1 MNKQTI
7 VGKMNEYLLIAAK
20 ELCAW
25 LKMRLPRVCK
35 EWWDE
40 CVIYNLS
47 PHQLQNVRDNGYS
60 KLEDLDLA
68 ALLRVAD
75 KSWFDMRSFEHLSSN
90 DRQCVKDM
98 AKVRIHWAHIT
109 GSFGKDIVLKDL
121 DILLVFFESVMM
133 TRKYT
138 LDINDFKSV
147 VGNMNFSAVFEEEQV
162 AIKPSRPVTDAGKQS
177 ESVVG
182 AGEQSESIADVG
194 KQSKSVADAG
204 EIHERDRVF
213 LAGNPDTKGM
223 VFSVAEVDGTKR
235 YEVFVDG
242 EIRTFYDG
250 QLQKIAATSAYSW
263 TDLDTL
269 QSNLTAYE
277 INNPSAGN
285 LYSLNAARIDFVPYQ
300 FRPALKLIKSD
311 EPKIL
316 IADSVGVGKTI
327 EAGLIIKELEA
338 RNELDNILII
348 CPKPLV
354 AERKWE
360 LEMRRFDEDFVP
372 LDGAILRQVISD
384 THRDEEWPARYNKA
398 IIPYSILDGC
408 VYEGEEHRRGRQY
421 GLLDLDPAP
430 HFDLVIVDEAHHIRN
445 GSLDKEKAYAYKC
458 VRYFC
463 EHADAVVM
471 LTATPLQTSDD
482 DLFTLMNLLRPD
494 VVMDKDVFNLMSRP
508 NEFIYRASHVIRGA
522 GEGWRDAAIAE
533 LDNIKSTQWGENVI
547 AKNPLYA
554 DVLARLRKPEI
565 SREER
570 VKLVSDVEALH
581 SFNTMLNR
589 TRRKDIQDF
598 CIRHSYTVETSF
610 TPEQYDLHNELLKFE
625 FDALAKLHD
634 VRNIPFMMSTVRRQ
648 AASCIFGL
656 APHIRDLI
664 TRRFDQMVEDPDVDL
679 DEYDLD
685 TEATSALMSLAQHIL
700 NLAERLPEED
710 PKLDSVLKIIDEK
723 QKQENNKIILFSSFR
738 HTLSYL
744 ERNLR
749 ALNYRVA
756 QINGSIKDDDRRA
769 LRERFELE
777 KSAPDA
783 LDILLFTEVGS
794 EGLDYQFCDTMIN
807 YDLPWNPMRIEQ
819 RIGRIDRRGQKSE
832 AVNIYNIITADTV
845 DADIYSRCLKRIGI
859 FERSIG
865 ECEEVLGAIGAQI
878 EQIVVNTALTDE
890 ERRIKLEQMADNEVR
905 RMQELSKLE
914 DEERSLFGFDLSNY
928 TAAKEIKDAE
938 SPWISPLKIQ
948 RLVERYLKDRLGD
961 GQYII
966 GTSELKQIRLGR
978 EAKKMLLEDFRK
990 LSDIKSALKRRWEN
1004 YLKSS
1009 EPMHKLTFTSEMAS
1023 KERKAFF
1030 ITPMH
1035 PLVKQAA
1042 KHYATSKVSYIH
1054 LDYYS
1059 DELPEGTYPFSIYAW
1074 SYVGLNPMFR
1084 IMPVCGNEQLATELT
1099 DILQDAETSSKHGT
1113 VDNGMWAGLEGK
1125 HIALWQREKE
1135 SYLTWV
1141 QSTVNYKLESIS
1153 SNYCNRKRTL
1163 EQKLRDAFDEK
1174 IHRMYQSE
1182 LNTATEKYQ
1191 AKVDEIKNRAFRADI
1206 HTGLIANGIIEV
1218 KKG

>member
-1 MNKQTI
+1 
-7 VGKMNEYLLIAAK
+7 MNEQVIVSKIHEYLHSATK
-20 ELCAW
+20 EFCAW
-25 LKMRLPRVCK
+25 LGKMLPRVSDD
-35 EWWDE
+35 WWQV
-40 CVIYNLS
+40 CVMDNLS
-47 PHQLQNVRDNGYS
+47 FVQKQYAEENGYS

-75 KSWFDMRSFEHLSSN
+75 KSWYDMRSFAYLPTR
-90 DRQCVKDM
+90 DRQCVRDM
-98 AKVRIHWAHIT
+98 MKVRNNWAHLSGAIADKDVVLRNLDTCLSFFENVIMTNKYTQGIT
-109 GSFGKDIVLKDL
+109 G
-121 DILLVFFESVMM
+121 
-133 TRKYT
+133 
-138 LDINDFKSV
+138 FKQEIE
-147 VGNMNFSAVFEEEQV
+147 NTDFSAVFSEETAAVKIPEPLT
-162 AIKPSRPVTDAGKQS
+162 AAGDIQEK
-177 ESVVG
+177 
-182 AGEQSESIADVG
+182 
-194 KQSKSVADAG
+194 
-204 EIHERDRVF
+204 DRVF
-213 LAGNPDTKGM
+213 LTGNPDTKGM
-223 VFSVAEVDGTKR
+223 VFSITDIGGMKR

-242 EIRTFYDG
+242 EIKTFYEG
-250 QLQKIAATSAYSW
+250 QIQKVHSAPAYSW
-263 TDLDTL
+263 INLSTL
-269 QSNLTAYE
+269 KSNLTAYE

-311 EPKIL
+311 EPRIL

-360 LEMRRFDEDFVP
+360 LEMRRFDEDFIP
-372 LDGAILRQVISD
+372 LDGGILRQVISD
-384 THRDEEWPARYNKA
+384 AHRDEEWPIRYNKA
-398 IIPYSILDGC
+398 IIPYSILDSR
-408 VYEGEEHRRGRQY
+408 VYEGEELRRGKQY

-430 HFDLVIVDEAHHIRN
+430 HFDLVIIDEAHHIRN

-471 LTATPLQTSDD
+471 LTATPLQTSND
-482 DLFTLMNLLRPD
+482 DLYTLMNLLRPD
-494 VVMDKDVFNLMSRP
+494 VIMDKDVFHMMSRP
-508 NEFIYRASHVIRGA
+508 NEFIYRCSHAIRGA
-522 GEGWRDAAIAE
+522 GEGWRETAISE
-533 LDNIKSTQWGENVI
+533 LQNIKSTQWGENVI

-554 DVLARLRKPEI
+554 DILVRLEKAEI

-570 VKLVSDVEALH
+570 VKLVSDVESLH
-581 SFNTMLNR
+581 SLNSMLNR

-598 CIRHSYTVETSF
+598 CIRRSYTIETSF
-610 TPEQYDLHNELLKFE
+610 TPQQFDLHNELLKFE
-625 FDALAKLHD
+625 LNALSKLHN
-634 VRNIPFMMSTVRRQ
+634 VRSIPFMMSTIRRQ

-664 TRRFDQMVEDPDVDL
+664 IRRFDQMVEDPDVDL

-685 TEATSALMSLAQHIL
+685 AKATSTLMALAQHVL
-700 NLAERLPEED
+700 NLADLLPEED

-723 QKQENNKIILFSSFR
+723 QTQDNNKIILFSSFR

-744 ERNLR
+744 ERKMR
-749 ALNYRVA
+749 GLNYRVA

-769 LRERFELE
+769 LRERFELD
-777 KSAPDA
+777 KNDPDA

-832 AVNIYNIITADTV
+832 AINIYNIITADTV
-845 DADIYSRCLKRIGI
+845 DADIYSRCLMRIGI

-878 EQIVVNTALTDE
+878 EQIAVSTVLTDE

-914 DEERSLFGFDLSNY
+914 DEERALFGFDLSNY

-938 SPWISPLKIQ
+938 SPWISPANIQ

-961 GQYII
+961 GQYIL
-966 GTSELKQIRLGR
+966 GSSELKQIRLSK
-978 EAKKMLLEDFRK
+978 EARATLLEDCRK
-990 LSDIKSALKRRWEN
+990 LSNIKSALKRRWEN
-1004 YLKSS
+1004 YLKGS
-1009 EPMHKLTFTSEMAS
+1009 EPLHRLTFASETAS

-1035 PLVKQAA
+1035 PMVKQAA
-1042 KHYATSKVSYIH
+1042 KYYATNNVSYIH

-1059 DELPEGTYPFSIYAW
+1059 DSLPEGTYPFSIYTW
-1074 SYVGLNPMFR
+1074 NYVGLSPMFR
-1084 IMPVCGNEQLATELT
+1084 VVPICENDLIAAELT
-1099 DILQDAETSSKHGT
+1099 DILQEAETSDAYGT
-1113 VDNGMWAGLEGK
+1113 VDKAMWAGLERK
-1125 HIALWQREKE
+1125 HIALWQHEKE
-1135 SYLTWV
+1135 TYLAGI
-1141 QSTVNYKLESIS
+1141 QSTAAYKLESIS
-1153 SNYCNRKRTL
+1153 SNYRNQRRTL
-1163 EQKLRDAFDEK
+1163 EQKIRDAYDEK
-1174 IHRMYQSE
+1174 ICRIYQSQ

-1191 AKVDEIKNRAFRADI
+1191 IKVDEINDRASRADI
-1206 HTGLIANGIIEV
+1206 HTALIANGIIEV
-1218 KKG
+1218 KRG

>member
-1 MNKQTI
+1 MQ
-7 VGKMNEYLLIAAK
+7 MNEQAIVSKIHEYLHMATRD
-20 ELCAW
+20 LCAW
-25 LKMRLPRVCK
+25 LGKMLPRVGDD
-35 EWWDE
+35 WWQV
-40 CVIYNLS
+40 CVLDNLS
-47 PHQLQNVRDNGYS
+47 YAQKQYAEKSGYS

-75 KSWFDMRSFEHLSSN
+75 KSWYDMRSFAYLPTR
-90 DRQCVKDM
+90 DRQCVRDM
-98 AKVRIHWAHIT
+98 MKVRNNWAHLS
-109 GSFGKDIVLKDL
+109 GSIADKDVVLRDL
-121 DILLVFFESVMM
+121 DTILSFFENVMV
-133 TRKYT
+133 TNKYT
-138 LDINDFKSV
+138 QGIQKLKENIENTD
-147 VGNMNFSAVFEEEQV
+147 FSAVFEKEN
-162 AIKPSRPVTDAGKQS
+162 
-177 ESVVG
+177 
-182 AGEQSESIADVG
+182 IAVNTPEPILNTGDIREKDCVYLTG
-194 KQSKSVADAG
+194 T
-204 EIHERDRVF
+204 
-213 LAGNPDTKGM
+213 PDTKGM
-223 VFSVAEVDGTKR
+223 VFSVSDVGGTKR

-242 EIRTFYDG
+242 EIKTFYEG
-250 QLQKIAATSAYSW
+250 QIQKIDSTPAYSW
-263 TDLDTL
+263 IDLSTL
-269 QSNLTAYE
+269 MSNLTAYE

-311 EPKIL
+311 EPRIL

-360 LEMRRFDEDFVP
+360 LEMRRFDEDFIP
-372 LDGAILRQVISD
+372 LDGRTLRQAISD
-384 THRDEEWPARYNKA
+384 THRDEEWPMRYNKS
-398 IIPYSILDGC
+398 IIPYSVLDSR
-408 VYEGEEHRRGRQY
+408 VYEGEEHRRGKQY
-421 GLLDLDPAP
+421 GLVDLDPAP

-471 LTATPLQTSDD
+471 LTATPLQTSND

-494 VVMDKDVFNLMSRP
+494 VIMDKEVFQMMSRP
-508 NEFIYRASHVIRGA
+508 NEFIYQCSRAIRGA
-522 GEGWRDAAIAE
+522 GEGWRETAIAA
-533 LDNIKSTQWGENVI
+533 LQNIRSTQWGENVI

-554 DVLARLRKPEI
+554 DVLTRLEKAEFT
-565 SREER
+565 REER
-570 VKLVSDVEALH
+570 VELVSDVEFLH
-581 SFNTMLNR
+581 SFNSMLNR

-598 CIRHSYTVETSF
+598 CIRRSHTVETSF
-610 TPEQYDLHNELLKFE
+610 TPQQYDLHNELLRFE
-625 FDALAKLHD
+625 YEALSKLHN
-634 VRNIPFMMSTVRRQ
+634 VRCIPFMMSTIRRQ

-664 TRRFDQMVEDPDVDL
+664 TRRFNQMVDDPNVDL
-679 DEYDLD
+679 DEFDLD
-685 TEATSALMSLAQHIL
+685 AKATSTLMALAQHVL
-700 NLAERLPEED
+700 NLADSLPEED
-710 PKLDSVLKIIDEK
+710 PKLDSVLKVIDEK

-738 HTLSYL
+738 YTLSYL
-744 ERNLR
+744 EKKLR
-749 ALNYRVA
+749 GLNYRVA
-756 QINGSIKDDDRRA
+756 QINGSVKDDDRRD
-769 LRERFELE
+769 LRERFELD
-777 KSAPDA
+777 KNDPDA

-845 DADIYSRCLKRIGI
+845 DADIYSRCLMRIGI

-865 ECEEVLGAIGAQI
+865 ECEEVLGEIGTQI
-878 EQIVVNTALTDE
+878 EQIAVSTVLTDE
-890 ERRIKLEQMADNEVR
+890 ERRLKLEQMADNEVR
-905 RMQELSKLE
+905 RMQELNKLE
-914 DEERSLFGFDLSNY
+914 DEERALFGFDLSNY

-938 SPWISPLKIQ
+938 SPWISPLNIQ

-966 GTSELKQIRLGR
+966 GAAELKQIRLSK
-978 EAKKMLLEDFRK
+978 EARMILLEDFRK
-990 LSDIKSALKRRWEN
+990 LSNIKSALKRRWEN
-1004 YLKSS
+1004 YLKGS
-1009 EPMHKLTFTSEMAS
+1009 EAMHRLTFTSETAS

-1042 KHYATSKVSYIH
+1042 RYYATSSIAYIH

-1059 DELPEGTYPFSIYAW
+1059 DDLPEGTYPFSIYAW

-1084 IMPVCGNEQLATELT
+1084 IVPVCENELVAFELT
-1099 DILQDAETSSKHGT
+1099 DILQEADTSSVKGT
-1113 VDNGMWAGLEGK
+1113 VEKTMWVDLEAK
-1125 HIALWQREKE
+1125 HITLWQKEKE
-1135 SYLTWV
+1135 IYLAGI

-1153 SNYCNRKRTL
+1153 SSYRNRRRTL
-1163 EQKLRDAFDEK
+1163 EQKIQDSFEEK
-1174 IHRMYQSE
+1174 IRRMYRSE

-1191 AKVDEIKNRAFRADI
+1191 AKVDEINDCASHADI
-1206 HTGLIANGIIEV
+1206 HTTLIANGIIEV
-1218 KKG
+1218 KRG

>member
-1 MNKQTI
+1 
-7 VGKMNEYLLIAAK
+7 MNEQAIVSKMHEYLHIAAK

-25 LKMRLPRVCK
+25 LSKMLPRVGDD
-35 EWWDE
+35 WWQV
-40 CVIYNLS
+40 CVIDNLS
-47 PHQLQNVRDNGYS
+47 FTQKKFAREKGYS
-60 KLEDLDLA
+60 NLEDLDLA

-75 KSWFDMRSFEHLSSN
+75 KSWYDMRSFAYLPTR
-90 DRQCVKDM
+90 DRQCVRDM
-98 AKVRIHWAHIT
+98 VKVRNNWAHVS
-109 GSFGKDIVLKDL
+109 GSIADKDIVLRDL
-121 DILLVFFESVMM
+121 DTILAFFENVMV
-133 TRKYT
+133 TNKYT
-138 LDINDFKSV
+138 QGINDFKNAV
-147 VGNMNFSAVFEEEQV
+147 ENTDFSAVFEEE
-162 AIKPSRPVTDAGKQS
+162 PVTVKQPEPVAAAGDIQEK
-177 ESVVG
+177 
-182 AGEQSESIADVG
+182 
-194 KQSKSVADAG
+194 
-204 EIHERDRVF
+204 DRVY
-213 LAGNPDTKGM
+213 LTGDPDTKGM
-223 VFSVAEVDGTKR
+223 VFSVTDVDGIKR

-242 EIRTFYDG
+242 EIKTFYDG
-250 QLQKIAATSAYSW
+250 QVQKIDTAPAYSW
-263 TDLDTL
+263 IDLSTL

-360 LEMRRFDEDFVP
+360 LEMRRFDEDFIP
-372 LDGAILRQVISD
+372 LDGAILRQAISD

-398 IIPYSILDGC
+398 IIPYSILDGR

-430 HFDLVIVDEAHHIRN
+430 HFDLVIIDEAHHIRN
-445 GSLDKEKAYAYKC
+445 GSLDKDKAYAYKC

-494 VVMDKDVFNLMSRP
+494 VIMDKDVFRMMSRP
-508 NEFIYRASHVIRGA
+508 NEFIYRCSHAIRGA
-522 GEGWRDAAIAE
+522 GEGWRETAIAE
-533 LDNIKSTQWGENVI
+533 LTNIKSTQWGENVI

-554 DVLARLRKPEI
+554 DIIGRLEKPEI

-570 VKLVSDVEALH
+570 VKLVSDVESLH
-581 SFNTMLNR
+581 SFSTMLNR

-598 CIRHSYTVETSF
+598 CIRRSYTVETSF
-610 TPEQYDLHNELLKFE
+610 TPQQYDLHNELLKFE
-625 FDALAKLHD
+625 FDALAKLHN
-634 VRNIPFMMSTVRRQ
+634 VRNIPFMMSTIRRQ

-685 TEATSALMSLAQHIL
+685 AKATSILMSLAQHVL
-700 NLAERLPEED
+700 NLADMLPEED
-710 PKLDSVLKIIDEK
+710 PKLESVLKIIDEK
-723 QKQENNKIILFSSFR
+723 QKQDNNKIILFSSFR

-744 ERNLR
+744 ERKIR

-756 QINGSIKDDDRRA
+756 QINGGIKDDDRRA
-769 LRERFELE
+769 LRERFERD
-777 KSAPDA
+777 KSDPEA

-845 DADIYSRCLKRIGI
+845 DADIYSRCLMRIGI

-878 EQIVVNTALTDE
+878 EQIAVSTVLTDE

-914 DEERSLFGFDLSNY
+914 DEERALFGFDLSNY

-938 SPWISPLKIQ
+938 SPWISPLNIQ
-948 RLVERYLKDRLGD
+948 RLVERYLRDRLGE

-966 GTSELKQIRLGR
+966 GASELKLIRLSK
-978 EAKKMLLEDFRK
+978 EARMMLLEDFRK
-990 LSDIKSALKRRWEN
+990 LSNIKSALKRRWEN
-1004 YLKSS
+1004 YLKGS
-1009 EPMHKLTFTSEMAS
+1009 EPMHKLTFTSETAS

-1030 ITPMH
+1030 ITPVH

-1042 KHYATSKVSYIH
+1042 RYYATSNVSYIH
-1054 LDYYS
+1054 LEYYS

-1084 IMPVCGNEQLATELT
+1084 IVPVCGSDLIAAELT
-1099 DILQDAETSSKHGT
+1099 DILQEAETSPIHST
-1113 VDNGMWAGLEGK
+1113 VDKGMWAGLEGR

-1135 SYLTWV
+1135 SYLASI
-1141 QSTVNYKLESIS
+1141 QSTANYKLESIS
-1153 SNYCNRKRTL
+1153 SNYRNRKRTL
-1163 EQKLRDAFDEK
+1163 EQKIRDAFEEK
-1174 IHRMYQSE
+1174 IRRMYQSE

-1191 AKVDEIKNRAFRADI
+1191 VKVAEINDRASRADI
-1206 HTGLIANGIIEV
+1206 HTALIANGIIEI
-1218 KKG
+1218 KRG